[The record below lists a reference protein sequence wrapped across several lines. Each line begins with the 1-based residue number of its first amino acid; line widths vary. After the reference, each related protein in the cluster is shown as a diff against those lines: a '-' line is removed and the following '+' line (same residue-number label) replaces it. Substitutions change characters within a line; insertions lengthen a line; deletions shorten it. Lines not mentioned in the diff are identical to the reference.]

1 MKKED
6 LIVGNWYIYSGDYY
20 IKFRNLNNNTVWCSE
35 YIDSNKNH
43 RYSKGTCGN
52 YQDLKHANF
61 QDIIPF
67 LPKNHSDLQNI
78 ERVYELW

>member
-6 LIVGNWYIYSGDYY
+6 LIVGNWYIYSNDFY
-20 IKFRNLNNNTVWCSE
+20 IKFRNLEGDTVWCSE
-35 YIDSNKNH
+35 YINNNNIH

-52 YQDLKHANF
+52 YQNLKPANF

-67 LPKNHSDLQNI
+67 LPKNHPDLKNLTPT
-78 ERVYELW
+78 YELW